1 MTSSVASWWGWG
13 WGMQAAIRMVEDGVL
28 MQASHMQC
36 MVTQD
41 GSIPAAQQY
50 DLWPVI
56 RDVSPSMMHMRLISS

>member
-1 MTSSVASWWGWG
+1 
-13 WGMQAAIRMVEDGVL
+13 MQAAIRMVEDGVL